1 MAKTEGPLSD
11 LRLWGLGT
19 GRTLRPIWLLNELGV
34 DFELRRVLTRTPTMD
49 DPAFA
54 ALSGRKKIPIL
65 EHGELVIGESAAI
78 CLYLADTFRDRGVF
92 APEPGS
98 LERVRHDELV
108 FFAMTEMDAILYTI
122 RRHEGLPEVYGA
134 SEVAVAAA
142 RDYFLRSAGEIE
154 RRLADGRP
162 HLLGD
167 AFTVAD
173 LIVKSCLD
181 WAKLVR
187 GLELPGILSDYAA
200 RISER
205 LAFGPSMARNFPP
218 EAMAALEGAAPE

>member
-1 MAKTEGPLSD
+1 MANTDAPDSG

-19 GRTLRPIWLLNELGV
+19 GRTIRPIWLMNELGV
-34 DFELRRVLTRTPTMD
+34 DFELRRILTRTPTMD
-49 DPAFA
+49 DPEFT

-65 EHGELVIGESAAI
+65 EHGALVIGESAAI
-78 CLYLADTFRDRGVF
+78 CLYLADAFRDRGVF

-122 RRHEGLPEVYGA
+122 RRHDGLPEVYGA

-142 RDYFLRSAGEIE
+142 REYFLRSAGEIE

-187 GLELPGILSDYAA
+187 GVELPGILADYTA
-200 RISER
+200 RLSER
-205 LAFGPSMARNFPP
+205 PAFGPSMARNFPP
-218 EAMAALEGAAPE
+218 EAMAALEGGALE